1 MPTHQ
6 ALSMAK
12 ERGYDLVEV
21 APNVRPPVCKFLD
34 YGKFKYKKE
43 KQQQQQKKKAKKV
56 EIKGVRIS
64 PRISENDLKFK
75 AKQADKFIKQGDKVR
90 IEVVIKGREHTHM
103 DLVRETFNHFIDT
116 MEEKVKIE
124 QRPKKQ
130 RLGMAMIVT
139 KT

>member
-1 MPTHQ
+1 MPTHE
-6 ALSMAK
+6 ALSMAR

-21 APNVRPPVCKFLD
+21 APNVRPPVCKFLN
-34 YGKFKYKKE
+34 YGQYKYQKE
-43 KQQQQQKKKAKKV
+43 KQQQQQKKRAKKV
-56 EIKGVRIS
+56 EIKGVRVS

-90 IEVVIKGREHTHM
+90 IEVVIKGREYTHM
-103 DLVRETFNHFIDT
+103 DLVRKTFDQFIET

-130 RLGMAMIVT
+130 RLGMAMVVT
-139 KT
+139 KA